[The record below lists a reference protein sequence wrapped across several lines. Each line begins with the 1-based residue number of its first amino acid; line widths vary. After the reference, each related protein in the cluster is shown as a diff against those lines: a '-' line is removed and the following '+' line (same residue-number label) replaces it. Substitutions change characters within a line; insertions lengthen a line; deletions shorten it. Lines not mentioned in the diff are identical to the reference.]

1 MDASSIYLSRTSA
14 NLKKKSIIRIEADKI
29 PKRPSRGKSFCHLS
43 PSHDTVVLDPI
54 LKKKTPFTLI
64 KENKPKLSSI
74 SKTRNDNSDLSEK
87 SRQLTSKLIQSLTE
101 KSSQAS
107 KFSIFSNIFIEL
119 ADILPDFKDLL
130 LTLRKGIAVSA
141 IKERDLSCFEFSGC
155 SNQGKSSLALAL
167 EKEQKEKQRLAGK
180 LNSLSDEFIL
190 LKEKY
195 EYMKKKYEE
204 YEKIVKSDPN
214 KFIEAKSLIEK
225 MMNQCQVIQRQQNYI
240 HELHHNE
247 SKLKKI
253 IEVCQEKGI
262 VLDEVYKSSFNS
274 VLNPGVTKIY
284 KKAKTFTSTTHS
296 NLDEFM

>member
-1 MDASSIYLSRTSA
+1 MDVSSIYLSRTSA
-14 NLKKKSIIRIEADKI
+14 KLKKKSIIRIEADKTL
-29 PKRPSRGKSFCHLS
+29 KHQTRGKSFCYLS
-43 PSHDTVVLDPI
+43 PSQECLVLDPI

-74 SKTRNDNSDLSEK
+74 SKTRSDLSDFSEK
-87 SRQLTSKLIQSLTE
+87 SRQLTSKLIQNLTE

-119 ADILPDFKDLL
+119 ADFLPDFKDLL

-141 IKERDLSCFEFSGC
+141 IEERDFSSFEFSGFL
-155 SNQGKSSLALAL
+155 NQGKSTLALAL
-167 EKEQKEKQRLAGK
+167 EKEQKEKQRLAAK
-180 LNSLSDEFIL
+180 LNSLSDEFIQ

-195 EYMKKKYEE
+195 EYMKTKYEE

-214 KFIEAKSLIEK
+214 KFIEARSLIDK
-225 MMNQCQVIQRQQNYI
+225 MMSQCQVIQRQQNYI

-253 IEVCQEKGI
+253 IEVCQQKGI
-262 VLDEVYKSSFNS
+262 VLDDIYKTSYNS

-296 NLDEFM
+296 NLDESI